1 MATYL
6 AILAS
11 AGKLTLDHLA
21 YVHLVVSEAVKYRG
35 DGWRTYDTIFR
46 QNMAAGALGLT
57 WSRIDA
63 GLHAISFQSMR
74 ASLVSCCP
82 TCLEPD
88 HGAQECALGP
98 PSSLPVRHHSL
109 PGRSKPVNRS
119 SSAGAPYTQVC
130 YSWNNGS
137 CVRHPNPCRFEHIC
151 LKCARVG
158 ARRAHRSVEC
168 RSHPNDQQSTHGP
181 PGSTGQSASGSGVAP
196 PARR

>member
-11 AGKLTLDHLA
+11 AGKLTPDHLA
-21 YVHLVVSEAVKYRG
+21 YVRLVVSEAVKYRG

-74 ASLVSCCP
+74 AGQVSCCP

-88 HGAQECALGP
+88 HGGSGMRHGSTKFSTCKTSP
-98 PSSLPVRHHSL
+98 PS
-109 PGRSKPVNRS
+109 G
-119 SSAGAPYTQVC
+119 
-130 YSWNNGS
+130 
-137 CVRHPNPCRFEHIC
+137 E
-151 LKCARVG
+151 
-158 ARRAHRSVEC
+158 E
-168 RSHPNDQQSTHGP
+168 
-181 PGSTGQSASGSGVAP
+181 
-196 PARR
+196 